1 MAQLGATAW
10 LEETTLALVSRLQR
24 PRDDLWVSF
33 SQINRWV
40 VRDAEGAAGHHGHK
54 V

>member
-1 MAQLGATAW
+1 MAQLGAAAW
-10 LEETTLALVSRLQR
+10 LGEATVALVSRLQS
-24 PRDDLWVSF
+24 PRDDLLVSF

-40 VRDAEGAAGHHGHK
+40 VRDAEGAAGHHGHQ